1 MRQQRRRAPVT
12 LEPVSKLKVAS
23 GSSRPSRVLKPLLL
37 VRRLL
42 ASAIA
47 GGFASLLLHANAS
60 SPAPDLFDEIYA
72 RGRGIE
78 SSLKTVTAR
87 FTETTMSSLLSRPLV
102 AQGTLAVERPS
113 KIVLRYSDPEPRTVL
128 IDRNTLTLAWPSRAI
143 RQQTDIGA
151 AQRRIEKY
159 FLDKS
164 PDELRR
170 NFSVTA
176 VEADDRGGTW
186 RVTMVPKRKQIQQG
200 LTRLELWIDRTST
213 LLAAMRMTFPN
224 ADTKLMVFENVV
236 VNGPI
241 DPKVFSLEK

>member
-1 MRQQRRRAPVT
+1 MSQQRRRA
-12 LEPVSKLKVAS
+12 LA
-23 GSSRPSRVLKPLLL
+23 

-42 ASAIA
+42 MCTIA
-47 GGFASLLLHANAS
+47 AGFAGLLLHASAPP
-60 SPAPDLFDEIYA
+60 PAPDLFDEIYA

-78 SSLKTVTAR
+78 TSLKTVTAR
-87 FTETTMSSLLSRPLV
+87 FTETTTSSLLSRPLV

-128 IDRNTLTLAWPSRAI
+128 IDKNRLTFVWASRAV
-143 RQQTDIGA
+143 RRQTDIGA

-159 FLDKS
+159 FLDKT

-170 NFSVTA
+170 NFSITA
-176 VEADDRGGTW
+176 VEADDRAGTW
-186 RVTMVPKRKQIQQG
+186 RVTMVPTRTQIQRG
-200 LTRLELWIDRTST
+200 ITRLELWIGRTSL

-236 VNGPI
+236 VNGPV
-241 DPKVFSLEK
+241 DQKMFTVGN